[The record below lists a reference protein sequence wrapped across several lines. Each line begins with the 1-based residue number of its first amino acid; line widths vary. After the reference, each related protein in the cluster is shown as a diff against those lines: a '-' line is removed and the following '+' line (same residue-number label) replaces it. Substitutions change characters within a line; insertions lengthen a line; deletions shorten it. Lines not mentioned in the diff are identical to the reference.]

1 MHLDREG
8 HLPEAQLQAVWKL
21 LLCSQK
27 QWESHLLLMQQEG
40 RLVAYHE
47 GKQGGKQWHL
57 VPKQSHP
64 VAKQCHPVA
73 KQCHPIGKQEY
84 RVGQLVEL
92 AGFWE
97 RILGVVIGDDS
108 QFLYALLCHFTII
121 FINILLCMHLM
132 EFVSTH

>member
-57 VPKQSHP
+57 VPKKS
-64 VAKQCHPVA
+64 HPVA
-73 KQCHPIGKQEY
+73 KQCHPIGKQEH
-84 RVGQLVEL
+84 RVGHLLEL
-92 AGFWE
+92 AGFSDF
-97 RILGVVIGDDS
+97 ILGVVIDDDN
-108 QFLYALLCHFTII
+108 QFLYALLCHFMD
-121 FINILLCMHLM
+121 LLCMHLL
-132 EFVSTH
+132 EFFATH

>member
-64 VAKQCHPVA
+64 VAKQCHP
-73 KQCHPIGKQEY
+73 IGKQEH
-84 RVGQLVEL
+84 RVGHLLEL
-92 AGFWE
+92 AGFSDF
-97 RILGVVIGDDS
+97 ILGVVIGDDN
-108 QFLYALLCHFTII
+108 QFLYALT
-121 FINILLCMHLM
+121 
-132 EFVSTH
+132 